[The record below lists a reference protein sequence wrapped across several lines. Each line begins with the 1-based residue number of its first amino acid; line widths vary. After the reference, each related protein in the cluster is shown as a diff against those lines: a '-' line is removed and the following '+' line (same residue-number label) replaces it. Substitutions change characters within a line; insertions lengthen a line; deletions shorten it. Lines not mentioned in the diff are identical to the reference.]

1 MQNNS
6 FVKNC
11 VDNGIVL
18 ASIVDNEIVLGVIT
32 KESYKNGETYYH
44 FETIA
49 TPDSLHIEM
58 KDEPEETRLNQHY
71 WELHD
76 VYERDGKHYI
86 LTEFDRVEYEV
97 EPITAFGRNVTNNV
111 RMIIYNSIASAA

>member
-1 MQNNS
+1 MENNS

-32 KESYKNGETYYH
+32 KESFKNGETYYH

-58 KDEPEETRLNQHY
+58 KDEPEDMRLDQHY

-76 VYERDGKHYI
+76 VIERDGKYYI
-86 LTEFDRVEYEV
+86 VTRFDRMEYQV
-97 EPITAFGRNVTNNV
+97 EPLIAFGRNVTNNV
-111 RMIIYNSIASAA
+111 RMMIYNSIASAA